1 MEKQIRNIK
10 LIDRNI
16 NYILKTS
23 RRAKQARLVVYCD
36 GSLMATK
43 PWKMSEKTVE
53 EFIIKKANWILSKME
68 HFKQFKK
75 NNFFERDSKG
85 EREKYL
91 KHRNEALEFVKER
104 VNYYGRICKVKFNKI
119 TVKNQK
125 TKWGSCSKKRNL
137 NFNYKILLLPRHI
150 ADYIVVHELCH
161 LKEFNH
167 SKRFWNLVAEII
179 PDYLEIRKE
188 IKKKGLDYY

>member
-1 MEKQIRNIK
+1 MKKQIKNIK
-10 LIDRNI
+10 LHNKNID
-16 NYILKTS
+16 YILKTS
-23 RRAKQARLVVYCD
+23 KRARQARLAIYCD
-36 GSLMATK
+36 GSLVATK
-43 PWKMSEKTVE
+43 PWWMSEKTVE
-53 EFIIKKANWILSKME
+53 EFIIKKANWISSKLE

-75 NNFFERDSKG
+75 NNSLERNLKN
-85 EREKYL
+85 EQEKYL
-91 KHRNEALEFVKER
+91 KYKSKALKFANER
-104 VNYYGRICKVKFNKI
+104 VNYYSKIYKVKFNRI
-119 TVKNQK
+119 TIKNQK

-137 NFNYKILLLPRHI
+137 NFNYKILLLPQHI

-188 IKKKGLDYY
+188 IRKKGLDYY